1 MRFWKRLGSL
11 GLDKL
16 LQQSPA
22 SAAPNQNS
30 SAAGQAVAVATTP
43 QGASDKGDPS
53 RKVRRA
59 QRDYYRLTSAA
70 NVLDVRVEALAQSIR
85 PGATIL
91 DIGCNDGTIAAALID
106 RGVVKKVYGIDL
118 ENILTHDRPEIEFIE
133 GDIRSIEIASLPQAD
148 GVLILNV
155 LHHLIRSSRKRVQE
169 ILDQLLDRYEF
180 VFLDLGS
187 FSEQDDRG
195 WRRAIGQHW
204 NSDAEMWD
212 ALFQGAAWRFKIL
225 RYPTQGGGHRVLWKL
240 YRRPYELKHYSIT
253 QVFVKKPGTWPDD
266 KGLISIDDANSLEKP
281 PPGRVI
287 FEKIVSPQRDIFWVK
302 RYLPPWRDG
311 VASMEYE
318 IWREVKK
325 VMRDRKQKPK
335 GGYAHFGVSELVE
348 SPEPNVVCAIY
359 EPDLVEAAAVHFHD
373 WVKFF
378 DASDTHLL
386 GSFGSRTIAVNG
398 LRRVK
403 ILHICDF
410 QASLAWDGIKL
421 LDFEPNFWAR
431 NFLLP
436 K

>member
-1 MRFWKRLGSL
+1 MKFSERLRDL
-11 GLDKL
+11 GLKILARKGFKKGAFTTGAKHIRQPASSTVASKETGDTIGG
-16 LQQSPA
+16 SPSARKAQRGYYHLA
-22 SAAPNQNS
+22 SAA
-30 SAAGQAVAVATTP
+30 
-43 QGASDKGDPS
+43 
-53 RKVRRA
+53 KVLEGRI
-59 QRDYYRLTSAA
+59 D
-70 NVLDVRVEALAQSIR
+70 ALACSI
-85 PGATIL
+85 PSGSTIL

-155 LHHLIRSSRKRVQE
+155 LHHLIRSSRKQAQE

-318 IWREVKK
+318 IWLEVKK

-348 SPEPNVVCAIY
+348 FPEPNVVCAIY

-421 LDFEPNFWAR
+421 LDFEANFWAR
-431 NFLLP
+431 QFLLP